1 MDKLKINSFFEFFF
15 CKNMSKPFKI
25 LRNKN
30 LLNDYEFEEFCHLI
44 QFDGL
49 ASPNPGQCTAGAVGF
64 YPLTHSSSSGE
75 RELLF
80 EVGKYIGIGTNNQ
93 GEYMGLLI
101 GLYMA
106 DNLNLKHIIIEGDSN
121 LIVNQVSKIWE
132 TRDPILQA
140 INEEIQKYIKKFDF
154 VAIRHIYRE
163 YNSHADSLTNEV
175 LKIKEDFIRTF

>member
-1 MDKLKINSFFEFFF
+1 MP
-15 CKNMSKPFKI
+15 KPFKI
-25 LRNKN
+25 LRNKQSR
-30 LLNDYEFEEFCHLI
+30 LIDYDSCYLI

-49 ASPNPGQCTAGAVGF
+49 AAPNPGQCTAGAVGF
-64 YPLTHSSSSGE
+64 HPKVDTS
-75 RELLF
+75 REILF
-80 EVGKYIGIGTNNQ
+80 EVGKYLGFGTNNQ

-106 DNLNLKHIIIEGDSN
+106 DNLKLKNIIIEGDSN
-121 LIVNQVSKIWE
+121 LIVNQVSKEWA

>member
-1 MDKLKINSFFEFFF
+1 
-15 CKNMSKPFKI
+15 MSKPFKI
-25 LRNKN
+25 LRNSQPRK
-30 LLNDYEFEEFCHLI
+30 LIDYDECYLI

-49 ASPNPGQCTAGAVGF
+49 AAPNPGQCTAGAVGF
-64 YPLTHSSSSGE
+64 HPVSLSSKTD
-75 RELLF
+75 RDLLF
-80 EVGKYIGIGTNNQ
+80 EVGKYVGIGTNNQ

-106 DNLNLKHIIIEGDSN
+106 DNLKLKHIIIEGDSN
-121 LIVNQVSKIWE
+121 LIVNQVSGDWA